1 MKSLT
6 LPCSLLPEI
15 DHVHHGLPGGGSVP
29 GYIPLNQGIWFYSI
43 SKAMLSGTYLVE
55 EETSAFGTA
64 TSGASSAFFSSD
76 TVRLHGL
83 HLLLL
88 AEQRPQRGLGGL
100 DGGAVLHRG
109 LEALP
114 LRGPSPYSSPARR
127 DS

>member
-1 MKSLT
+1 MDVAIHQLYNKMKSLT

-83 HLLLL
+83 HLLL
-88 AEQRPQRGLGGL
+88 AEQ
-100 DGGAVLHRG
+100 
-109 LEALP
+109 
-114 LRGPSPYSSPARR
+114 
-127 DS
+127 